1 MRQPQEEFGP
11 DGVRPGGVRPG
22 GGAPADLPPA
32 EERPETAPEDIAQ
45 WSHVHWSSPLVH
57 AWIIVAVLLFNLVQ
71 NFGEDILTGRGFEQP
86 DGPLEIDPWFAALV
100 FGVPL
105 LLLLFGYLSWLK
117 HRFFITR
124 SHVYLRKGV
133 LFQSRYQ
140 VRLDRLQSVDMNQP
154 LAARILGLTELKLVT
169 ADGEAGSDFT
179 LAYLKTSVAK
189 RLRTELLI
197 EAREIQAE
205 KGTTTQGAAPS
216 LETASPSG
224 EGQTV
229 PDAAAPDAAR
239 APQPAAE
246 ASAESVGQP
255 AGEATAP
262 APASEPVVLDGTER
276 RLFRQPTSR
285 VVVSTL
291 LSPSVIIAALVVA
304 AAVVI
309 SLLPVGW
316 RDEALTAIRAGI
328 GPTLIAL
335 LFNSLTKLPK
345 RMNFVLAERGG
356 RLVVSQ
362 GAASTAARAMRPER
376 VHGVL
381 IEQPLLWRP
390 FGWYSVEFLSPGGAG
405 DLADQNVGSELLP
418 VARLE
423 EIEPVLA
430 EALPEFAGRVHEF
443 AVRPDDG
450 FTRMAP
456 AAEWMS
462 PFARKR
468 VGFLVRDGV
477 LSSRSGW
484 LNRQLA
490 FIPLR
495 RIQSVQ
501 IEQGPV
507 GRACGVARPRLHL
520 VSGGLSWLAAAHL
533 PKLETREAAETFNA
547 LRTRAVEA
555 AHAARIVRRPSGSG
569 GGPHPHPHPEELS

>member
-1 MRQPQEEFGP
+1 MRQPHEEFE
-11 DGVRPGGVRPG
+11 PGGARPDD
-22 GGAPADLPPA
+22 GAPAALPPA
-32 EERPETAPEDIAQ
+32 EDRPESAPEDISQ
-45 WSHVHWSSPLVH
+45 WRHVHWSSPLVH
-57 AWIIVAVLLFNLVQ
+57 AWIIVAVVLFNLVQ
-71 NFGEDILTGRGFEQP
+71 NFGEDVLTGKGVTQP
-86 DGPLEIDPWFAALV
+86 DGPLEINPWFAAVV
-100 FGVPL
+100 FGVPAL
-105 LLLLFGYLSWLK
+105 LLVFGYLSWLK

-133 LFQSRYQ
+133 LFQSRHQ

-179 LAYLKTSVAK
+179 LAFLKTSEAK

-197 EAREIQAE
+197 EAQEIQTQEIRAQE
-205 KGTTTQGAAPS
+205 GTTAHGAVPS
-216 LETASPSG
+216 LETASPLGGGAALPGAAG
-224 EGQTV
+224 E
-229 PDAAAPDAAR
+229 
-239 APQPAAE
+239 AE
-246 ASAESVGQP
+246 ASPENAAVP
-255 AGEATAP
+255 TAP
-262 APASEPVVLDGTER
+262 APVSEPVVLDGTER

-285 VVVSTL
+285 VVGSLL
-291 LSPSVIIAALVVA
+291 LSPSVIIAALAVA

-309 SLLPVGW
+309 SFLPVGW
-316 RDEALTAIRAGI
+316 RDDALLVIRAGI

-335 LFNSLTKLPK
+335 LFNTVTKLPK
-345 RMNFVLAERGG
+345 RMNFVLAARGG

-362 GAASTAARAMRPER
+362 GAASTAARAVRPER
-376 VHGVL
+376 IHGVF
-381 IEQPLLWRP
+381 IRQPLLWRP
-390 FGWYSVEFLSPGGAG
+390 FGWYGVEYLSPGGAG
-405 DLADQNVGSELLP
+405 DLADENVGSELLP
-418 VARLE
+418 VARFE

-430 EALPEFAGRVHEF
+430 EALPEFAGRLDEF

-450 FTRMAP
+450 FTRMAR

-484 LNRQLA
+484 LTRQLA

-495 RIQSVQ
+495 RIQSVE

-507 GRACGVARPRLHL
+507 SRACGLARPRVHL
-520 VSGGLSWLAAAHL
+520 VSGGLSWLAASHL
-533 PKLETREAAETFNA
+533 PKLKTREAAETFDA

-555 AHAARIVRRPSGSG
+555 AHSARIVRRPSGP
-569 GGPHPHPHPEELS
+569 GPVPRPNPHPEEHP